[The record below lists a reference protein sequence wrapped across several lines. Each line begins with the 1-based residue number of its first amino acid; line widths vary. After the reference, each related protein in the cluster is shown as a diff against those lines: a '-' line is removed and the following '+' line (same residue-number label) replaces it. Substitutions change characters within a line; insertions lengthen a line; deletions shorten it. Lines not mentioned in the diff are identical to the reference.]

1 MAASQTSTGCLRP
14 AGGAR
19 SAMVAGE
26 AKLVEGG
33 GELVVVWAGLA
44 FILLASSAL
53 AALKD
58 ATCLLELAKR
68 LHGQSRETVVL
79 RSDVVGLMDWDS
91 GVNDL

>member
-14 AGGAR
+14 ASGAR
-19 SAMVAGE
+19 SAMMARE

-33 GELVVVWAGLA
+33 RELVIVWARLA
-44 FILLASSAL
+44 FILFAGSAL

-79 RSDVVGLMDWDS
+79 RSHVVGLMNWNS